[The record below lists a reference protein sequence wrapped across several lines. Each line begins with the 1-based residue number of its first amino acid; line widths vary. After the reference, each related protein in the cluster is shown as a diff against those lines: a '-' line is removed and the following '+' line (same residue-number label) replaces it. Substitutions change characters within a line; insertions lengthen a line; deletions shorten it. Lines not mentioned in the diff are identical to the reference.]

1 MDVKSRLHK
10 IWSVRLKNREFGGIT
25 KMTEIG
31 FYESIEDELPERWT
45 FPDIQPH
52 LINEAKRRGYL

>member
-25 KMTEIG
+25 KMTEIR
-31 FYESIEDELPERWT
+31 FYESIEDELPERYGH
-45 FPDIQPH
+45 I
-52 LINEAKRRGYL
+52 LISNRV